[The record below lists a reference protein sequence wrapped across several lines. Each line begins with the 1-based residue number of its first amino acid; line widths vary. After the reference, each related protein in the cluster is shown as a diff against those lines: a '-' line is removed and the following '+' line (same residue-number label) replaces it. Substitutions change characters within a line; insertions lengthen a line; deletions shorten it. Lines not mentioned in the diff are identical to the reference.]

1 MQTSTPFSPPPGLTP
16 LSDVELY
23 DRFAGVVDAC
33 GSVTTWPADE
43 RELLRQFIIHAADL
57 GHAFKPTAA
66 SKDNVRR
73 LLSEFFAQGDKE
85 KALDL
90 PISFDR
96 HSFDIAKG
104 QIAFFDFAMAPTF
117 AVIAKLLP
125 ETQVLADAV
134 MANLSFW
141 KDVEAGT
148 ATFHQ
153 VDTPYTIPEVYP
165 VSSPHYKQDSSPV
178 LDPVRQNTLVRRRRS
193 GHSSSN
199 PSTPIMIRPALSP
212 SALSPRAGSPRTP
225 VGNVGEGWDP
235 FADAPGSA
243 KKGVPDNTQSGE
255 GKPTTPTEA
264 FTATDK
270 GADTNVTQLGQSSPV
285 Q

>member
-1 MQTSTPFSPPPGLTP
+1 LTCPLALIDTVSTSQR
-16 LSDVELY
+16 V
-23 DRFAGVVDAC
+23 RC
-33 GSVTTWPADE
+33 
-43 RELLRQFIIHAADL
+43 FII
-57 GHAFKPTAA
+57 PTPTTLT
-66 SKDNVRR
+66 SR
-73 LLSEFFAQGDKE
+73 Q
-85 KALDL
+85 
-90 PISFDR
+90 IS
-96 HSFDIAKG
+96 
-104 QIAFFDFAMAPTF
+104 FFDFAMAPTF

>member
-104 QIAFFDFAMAPTF
+104 QVLHHPNPLHPDLSSDFVLRFRHGADVCGDCQAAAGDTGLGRRRHGQPVVLEGRRSWHSHVPPGRHPIHHPRGLPCILSPLQTR
-117 AVIAKLLP
+117 LLP
-125 ETQVLADAV
+125 RPRPCPPKHARASASL
-134 MANLSFW
+134 
-141 KDVEAGT
+141 GT
-148 ATFHQ
+148 LIFQPLHSHHDPPCTF
-153 VDTPYTIPEVYP
+153 P
-165 VSSPHYKQDSSPV
+165 
-178 LDPVRQNTLVRRRRS
+178 
-193 GHSSSN
+193 
-199 PSTPIMIRPALSP
+199 
-212 SALSPRAGSPRTP
+212 
-225 VGNVGEGWDP
+225 
-235 FADAPGSA
+235 
-243 KKGVPDNTQSGE
+243 
-255 GKPTTPTEA
+255 
-264 FTATDK
+264 
-270 GADTNVTQLGQSSPV
+270 
-285 Q
+285 